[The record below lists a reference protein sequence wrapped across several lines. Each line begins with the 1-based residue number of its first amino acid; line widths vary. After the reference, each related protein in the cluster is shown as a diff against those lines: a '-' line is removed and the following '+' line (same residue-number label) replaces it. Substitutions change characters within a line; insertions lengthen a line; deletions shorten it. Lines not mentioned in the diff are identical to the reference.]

1 MDRQDTSSI
10 RRRPIMLVA
19 FAIVVVLSTMSIG
32 IVFSRDQSKHQIVT
46 NLKARSTTSA
56 EFVATFLA
64 QQATRQTQTAERFL
78 ASPKASSSHFKL
90 IITSLG
96 SDTAVLLDRFGRL
109 LEVAPSNP
117 AILGSDIAPRYS
129 HLTAAEAG
137 RAAVSGVVPSAS
149 EGKPVVAVA
158 VPYPTPQGR
167 RVLSVAYPV
176 AGSVLSILVEHTISY
191 KQHHVMLLDASGK
204 LIAASPSTSSPS
216 LSAAD
221 PVLAKA
227 VLHASQGEVT
237 IAGTPSTFVVAHV
250 SGTSWRL
257 VIAVPDYKLF
267 ASISGWQQRLPWIV
281 FVLVAILALIVLVLF
296 IRSHA
301 ERVRLTTLSAELDQ
315 AARTDMVTTLA
326 NRRSLQERLA
336 QASAYA
342 NRYGEVLSA
351 LVIDLDHFKQ
361 VNDSYGHETG
371 DEVLCAVADCMRE
384 VFRDSDIFGRW
395 GGDEFLAVL
404 PATNSEGARG
414 AGQRLCESVAAID
427 FTRYGLAE
435 QITLSVGCASAIG
448 AAPNDLVN
456 QADNSLFSAKRA
468 GRSRVIVG
476 G

>member
-1 MDRQDTSSI
+1 MDHRHKAGI
-10 RRRPIMLVA
+10 RRRPVMLA
-19 FAIVVVLSTMSIG
+19 TLAIVVALGTMSIG
-32 IVFSRDQSKHQIVT
+32 IILSHDQSKNQIVAS
-46 NLKARSTTSA
+46 LGARSATSA
-56 EFVATFLA
+56 EFVSTFLT

-78 ASPKASSSHFKL
+78 ASPQASGSTFRL

-96 SDTAVLLDRFGRL
+96 SNTAVLLDRFGRL
-109 LEVAPSNP
+109 LRVAPSDP

-137 RAAVSGVVPSAS
+137 RVAVSGVVPSAAR
-149 EGKPVVAVA
+149 GKPVVAVA
-158 VPYPTPQGR
+158 VPYRTPQGR

-176 AGSVLSILVEHTISY
+176 TGSVLSILVEHTIAY
-191 KQHHVMLLDASGK
+191 KQHHVMLVDASGK

-216 LSAAD
+216 LAAAD
-221 PVLAKA
+221 PVLARA
-227 VLHASQGEVT
+227 VAHASRGEVE
-237 IAGTPSTFVVAHV
+237 IAGTPSTFVVAPV
-250 SGTSWRL
+250 MGTSWRL
-257 VIAVPDYKLF
+257 VIAVPNYKLF
-267 ASISGWQQRLPWIV
+267 ASISGWQQWLPWIV

-296 IRSHA
+296 IRSHV
-301 ERVRLTTLSAELDQ
+301 ERVRLARLSTELDQ
-315 AARTDMVTTLA
+315 AARTDMVTALA

-371 DEVLCAVADCMRE
+371 DEILCAVADCMRE
-384 VFRDSDIFGRW
+384 VFRESDIFGRW
-395 GGDEFLAVL
+395 GGDEFLAIL
-404 PATNSEGARG
+404 PATGSEGARG

-456 QADNSLFSAKRA
+456 QADNSLFHAKRA

>member
-1 MDRQDTSSI
+1 MDHRHKSGI
-10 RRRPIMLVA
+10 RRRPVIIAAL
-19 FAIVVVLSTMSIG
+19 AIVVALSAMSIG
-32 IVFSRDQSKHQIVT
+32 IVLAHNQSKNQIVA
-46 NLKARSTTSA
+46 NLKARSMTSA
-56 EFVATFLA
+56 GFVSTFLT
-64 QQATRQTQTAERFL
+64 QQANRQITTAEQFL
-78 ASPKASSSHFKL
+78 TSREASDSHFKL

-109 LEVAPSNP
+109 LKVAPSNP

-129 HLTAAEAG
+129 HLTAAERG
-137 RAAVSGVVPSAS
+137 HVAVSGVVPSAAR
-149 EGKPVVAVA
+149 GKPVVAVA

-176 AGSVLSILVEHTISY
+176 AGSVLSILVEHTIAY
-191 KQHHVMLLDASGK
+191 KQHHVMLLDATGK
-204 LIAASPSTSSPS
+204 LIAASPKTSSPS
-216 LSAAD
+216 LAAAD
-221 PVLAKA
+221 PALARA
-227 VLHASQGEVT
+227 VAHASHGELE
-237 IAGTPSTFVVAHV
+237 IAGTPSTFVVAPV
-250 SGTSWRL
+250 AGTPWHL

-267 ASISGWQQRLPWIV
+267 ASINGWSQWLPWIV
-281 FVLVAILALIVLVLF
+281 FVLVAILSLIVLALF

-301 ERVRLTTLSAELDQ
+301 ERVRLAMLSTELDQ
-315 AARTDMVTTLA
+315 AARTDMVTALA

-342 NRYGEVLSA
+342 NRYDEVLSA

-395 GGDEFLAVL
+395 GGDEFLAIL
-404 PATNSEGARG
+404 PATDSEGARG

-427 FTRYGLAE
+427 FSQYGLSE
-435 QITLSVGCASAIG
+435 QITLSVGCASATG

-456 QADNSLFSAKRA
+456 QADDSLFRAKRA